1 MSTEYVAAVQS
12 IWGHLARVAAPHSDA
27 LRQRR
32 RQLVTTDVYG
42 VEKTDAWKRE
52 KRHFIERVLL
62 PADGTEH
69 LFKHMLSISNK
80 SASEE
85 MEWLLSVADEQVE
98 TTAISGDGAGEHRQS
113 STPQEFEEL
122 CARCLRDAGWEVRRK
137 GGTGDQGVDVI
148 ATAHGF
154 KLVLQCKMYS
164 SPVGNTAVQEV
175 FSGMR
180 HEAADWAAVVTNAS
194 YTQSAIELST
204 TTGVLLLHIGELRA
218 LSFDVLLDKTH
229 GKSK

>member
-69 LFKHMLSISNK
+69 LFKHMLSITTVRLKVEQNQLVGREGWFG
-80 SASEE
+80 ASVIG
-85 MEWLLSVADEQVE
+85 LQ
-98 TTAISGDGAGEHRQS
+98 GA
-113 STPQEFEEL
+113 
-122 CARCLRDAGWEVRRK
+122 
-137 GGTGDQGVDVI
+137 
-148 ATAHGF
+148 
-154 KLVLQCKMYS
+154 
-164 SPVGNTAVQEV
+164 
-175 FSGMR
+175 
-180 HEAADWAAVVTNAS
+180 
-194 YTQSAIELST
+194 
-204 TTGVLLLHIGELRA
+204 
-218 LSFDVLLDKTH
+218 
-229 GKSK
+229 